1 MSSKL
6 LLETLNCPDVVMVC
20 VGKAWIREVSI
31 KLEKQGLEL
40 YHSQFQRGA
49 GNRASLAMG
58 TDG

>member
-40 YHSQFQRGA
+40 YHFQFQSGA
-49 GNRASLAMG
+49 GSRASLAMG